1 MTGRYVLDS
10 YALLALLQDEPGAQ
24 EVEDL
29 IVSDDTEVTVSVI
42 NLGEVF
48 YILARK
54 IGKEAASTFER
65 KVMETPKI
73 VVADA
78 SWQRVKAAAVLKSI
92 GGISFADCF
101 GASLSLELDATLVTG
116 DIEFKGLEETEALK
130 VMWLP
135 DHSH

>member
-1 MTGRYVLDS
+1 MTRRYVLDS

-29 IVSDDTEVTVSVI
+29 IVSDDTEVAVSVI

-54 IGKEAASTFER
+54 VGTEAAHAFER
-65 KVMETPKI
+65 RVKDTPKI

-78 SWQRVKAAAVLKSI
+78 SCQRVLNAATLKS
-92 GGISFADCF
+92 GGGLSFADCF

-116 DIEFKGLEETEALK
+116 DSEFEKLEETAGLK

-135 DHSH
+135 KK

>member
-1 MTGRYVLDS
+1 MTRRYVLDS
-10 YALLALLQDEPGAQ
+10 YALLALLQDEDGAQ

-29 IVSDDTEVTVSVI
+29 IVSDDAEITVSVI

-54 IGKEAASTFER
+54 AGQEAACKFER
-65 KVMETPKI
+65 RVMDTPKI

-78 SWQRVKAAAVLKSI
+78 SWERVRAAAALKTV
-92 GGISFADCF
+92 GGLSFADCF

-116 DIEFKGLEETEALK
+116 DSEFARLEETAGLK
-130 VMWLP
+130 VMWM
-135 DHSH
+135 HKR

>member
-1 MTGRYVLDS
+1 MTRRYVLDS

-29 IVSDDTEVTVSVI
+29 ITSADTEISVSVI

-54 IGKEAASTFER
+54 VGREAAHAFENR
-65 KVMETPKI
+65 VMETPKLTI
-73 VVADA
+73 ADA
-78 SWQRVKAAAVLKSI
+78 SWQRVKNAAALKSV
-92 GGISFADCF
+92 GGLSFADCF
-101 GASLSLELDATLVTG
+101 GAALSLELDATLVTG
-116 DIEFKGLEETEALK
+116 DPEFKRLEETVGLK

-135 DHSH
+135 RKG

>member
-1 MTGRYVLDS
+1 MTRRYVLDS

-24 EVEDL
+24 DVEDL

-42 NLGEVF
+42 NIGEVF

-54 IGKEAASTFER
+54 VGKEAAYAFER
-65 KVMETPKI
+65 RVMETPKI

-78 SWQRVKAAAVLKSI
+78 SWQRVKSAATLKTV
-92 GGISFADCF
+92 GGLSFADCF

-116 DIEFKGLEETEALK
+116 DSEFERLEGTAGLK

-135 DHSH
+135 KK